1 MTFATYFNPGIS
13 LQGGSGSGGGTPGGS
28 TTQIQYNNAGAFAGA
43 SGLTTNGTNLTL
55 GSASQLLWSTD
66 LILVRDDA
74 NKLALRNGT
83 TAQTFNVYETFT
95 NASNYS
101 RLSLSYTAS
110 NDYGITADK
119 AGTGTFRS
127 LTITT
132 YGNATATFESDT
144 LKIPSNG
151 RFALCS
157 TATSR
162 GSADVILARDAANTL
177 ALRNGASAQEF
188 RVYENT
194 TGTIY
199 KALLGNRQL
208 IKIAG
213 AAFDDGAGA
222 SAGTLT
228 NAPAVGNPTKWIPI
242 DDNGTTRHIPAW

>member
-13 LQGGSGSGGGTPGGS
+13 LQGGSGSGGGTPSGS

-83 TAQTFNVYETFT
+83 AAQTFNVYETFT

-132 YGNATATFESDT
+132 YGNATATFESEV
-144 LKIPSNG
+144 LKLPNNG
-151 RFALCS
+151 RFAFS
-157 TATSR
+157 GTSSSR
-162 GSADVILARDAANTL
+162 GAVDVALYRDAAGIFGVRGSSTTT
-177 ALRNGASAQEF
+177 AGAMSFYTYGASPP
-188 RVYENT
+188 
-194 TGTIY
+194 
-199 KALLGNRQL
+199 
-208 IKIAG
+208 
-213 AAFDDGAGA
+213 AAPGA
-222 SAGTLT
+222 SIVRLYADTSGGKIRLM
-228 NAPAVGNPTKWIPI
+228 AIFPSGVAQQIAIEP
-242 DDNGTTRHIPAW
+242 